1 LKKILILT
9 TGGTI
14 EMQPDSHGLS
24 INPLSK
30 VDISSIEALQDVEIS
45 VRKFLSLPSPHVTP
59 EIMADVARE
68 LRAIEKSGEFDG
80 VVVTHGTDTL
90 EETAFMVDIY
100 LEGTLPVVFTAA
112 MRSSSE
118 LGVDGPRNIRSA
130 VRVACTEKQNLGVTI
145 VLNDEIHA
153 AGRVTKTCTSN
164 VSSFDSPGYGPL
176 GFVDDDRVIYHRLP
190 IWRMNLPEGPLVL
203 EDKVGLVRTAAGFG
217 HDVIDFLAGS
227 GYRGIV
233 VEAFGRGNVHPDTAD
248 AIERAIK
255 SDILVIIT
263 SRCHEGRVLGVYS
276 YPGGGKDLE
285 NRGVLSAGDM
295 AGNKIRLFL
304 MACLGRGLGRPE
316 IEKILSSL

>member
-1 LKKILILT
+1 MKRILVLS

-14 EMQPDSHGLS
+14 EMLKTGRGLNLDHHANIDTGS
-24 INPLSK
+24 IQT
-30 VDISSIEALQDVEIS
+30 IQDTEIT
-45 VRKFLSLPSPHVTP
+45 VRKYLSLPSPHITP
-59 EIMADVARE
+59 EIMADISNE
-68 LRAIEKSGEFDG
+68 LRDLEISKEFDG

-90 EETAFMVDIY
+90 EETAFMADIH
-100 LEGTLPVVFTAA
+100 LEGSLPVVFTAA

-130 VRVACTEKQNLGVTI
+130 VRVACTETENLGVTI

-190 IWRMNLPEGPLVL
+190 IWRLNLPPGPLVL
-203 EDKVGLVRTAAGFG
+203 EKRVGLVRTAAGFG
-217 HDVIDFLAGS
+217 HDVIDFLTET

-233 VEAFGRGNVHPDTAD
+233 VEAFGRGNVHPETAD
-248 AIERAIK
+248 AIQRAL
-255 SDILVIIT
+255 DTGVLVVIT

-276 YPGGGKDLE
+276 YPGGGMDLLD
-285 NRGVLSAGDM
+285 RGALSAGDM
-295 AGNKIRLFL
+295 AGNKIRLLL
-304 MACLGRGLGRPE
+304 MATIGAGL
-316 IEKILSSL
+316 EKEQIRRMLSSL